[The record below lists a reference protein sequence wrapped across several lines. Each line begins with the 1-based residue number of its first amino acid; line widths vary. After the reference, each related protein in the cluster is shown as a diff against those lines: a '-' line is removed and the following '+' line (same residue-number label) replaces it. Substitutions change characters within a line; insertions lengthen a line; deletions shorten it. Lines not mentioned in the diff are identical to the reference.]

1 MTVLL
6 EAAGLTKTFGSFA
19 AVTSMSFAIQESHCV
34 ALLGPNGA
42 GKTTT
47 IRMLAGLLAPT
58 SGQIIFQ
65 GVRDGGNHRELIGY
79 LPQSPSFYNW
89 MTGYEYAVY
98 AGRLCGLASSEA
110 KEAAVKLLERVG
122 LANAASKK
130 IGSYSGG
137 MKQRLGLAQALIHRP
152 KLLIMDEPVSALDPV
167 GRREVLSLLRE
178 LKQETTVLFS
188 THVLHDAEALCDD
201 VIIIREGQIALQGGI
216 AAIQNENRK
225 SVIELTVDNDVHSL
239 SWLSGMKAR
248 MYHEGKGSPSSQ
260 GRLAA
265 LIDDIE
271 VSNSHAR
278 LQVSEVHSARQL
290 LLEELASEK
299 IRLLDMKVGHSSLED
314 LFMKV
319 VSE

>member
-6 EAAGLTKTFGSFA
+6 EAEGLTKTFGSFK

-58 SGQIIFQ
+58 NGRIGFQ
-65 GVRDGGNHRELIGY
+65 GVREGGSHCERIGY

-89 MTGYEYAVY
+89 MTGYEYTVY
-98 AGRLCGLASSEA
+98 AGRLCGLATSEA
-110 KEAAVKLLERVG
+110 KAAATKLLERVG
-122 LANAASKK
+122 LANAAGKK

-167 GRREVLSLLRE
+167 GRRDVLSLLRE

-216 AAIQNENRK
+216 AAIQDENRK
-225 SVIELTVDNDVHSL
+225 PVIELTVDSDAHSQA
-239 SWLSGMKAR
+239 WLAGMKAR
-248 MYHEGKGSPSSQ
+248 MRREGEASTSSPDS
-260 GRLAA
+260 LAA
-265 LIDDIE
+265 LIKHIE
-271 VSNSHAR
+271 ISANHAR
-278 LQVSEVHSARQL
+278 LQVSEVHAARQM

-299 IRLLDMKVGHSSLED
+299 IGLLDMKVGHSSLED